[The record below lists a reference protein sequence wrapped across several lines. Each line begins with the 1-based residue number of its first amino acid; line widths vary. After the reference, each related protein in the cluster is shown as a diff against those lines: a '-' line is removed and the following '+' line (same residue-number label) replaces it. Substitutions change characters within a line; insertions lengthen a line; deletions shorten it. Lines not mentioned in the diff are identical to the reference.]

1 MERMTRE
8 AAIEVLGLNLV
19 EAVERL
25 DSSFANIIEDGQQR
39 WEAILDDDFG
49 NCICAVYYQPENYD
63 YSPDS
68 DWEIDHYEIEG
79 DLAQRYWVQVEALG
93 LGKKDMYILPA
104 GTTEKEAIEEA
115 RKEWDHFTYGEKKE
129 RTLTLCHGLVD
140 TAQEITDPFGK
151 GYDTLDWEEA
161 E

>member
-8 AAIEVLGLNLV
+8 EAIEVLGLNLV

-25 DSSFANIIEDGQQR
+25 DSSFDNSMEDGKQR

-49 NCICAVYYQPENYD
+49 NWICAVYYQPEDYD

-68 DWEIDHYEIEG
+68 EWEIDHFEIEG
-79 DLAQRYWVQVEALG
+79 DLEQRYWVQKERIPG
-93 LGKKDMYILPA
+93 DTFQDILPA
-104 GTTEKEAIEEA
+104 ETTEKEAIEEA
-115 RKEWDHFTYGEKKE
+115 RKEWDHFTSGEKKE

-151 GYDTLDWEEA
+151 GYDTIDWEEA